1 MEPEFWHQ
9 RWQENQIGFH
19 QDRVNETLEHCFPLL
34 TPRPGEHVFVP
45 LCGKSLDMLW
55 LQEQGHPVTGVEL
68 SPLAVEG
75 FFRENGLRYRSLR
88 SGDLSRHDA
97 TGFTLYCGDFFDL
110 QPVDVHSCTLVY
122 DRAALVAFPPEMRPR
137 YAAHLLGLLPAGARI
152 LLVTLAY
159 PGGEMEGPPFS
170 VEEEE
175 VRSLFDGCSTVRALR
190 SRDVLESEPKLRARG
205 LSALREEAWLIRP

>member
-9 RWQENQIGFH
+9 RWQEGQIGFH
-19 QDRVNETLEHCFPLL
+19 QGRVNETLRRCFARL

-45 LCGKSLDMLW
+45 LCGKSMDMLW

-68 SPLAVEG
+68 SPLAVES
-75 FFRENGLRYRSLR
+75 FFSDNGLRYRSLR
-88 SGDLSRHDA
+88 SGNLSRHDA
-97 TGFTLYCGDFFDL
+97 TGFTLYCGDFFEL
-110 QPVDVHSCTLVY
+110 EPVDVHRCTLAY
-122 DRAALVAFPPEMRPR
+122 DRAALVAFPPHMRPR
-137 YAAHLLGLLPAGARI
+137 YAQRLLELLPTGARM
-152 LLVTLAY
+152 LLVTLVY

-175 VRSLFDGCSTVRALR
+175 VRALFDGAAKVQPLLSREILEEEPGLR
-190 SRDVLESEPKLRARG
+190 QRG